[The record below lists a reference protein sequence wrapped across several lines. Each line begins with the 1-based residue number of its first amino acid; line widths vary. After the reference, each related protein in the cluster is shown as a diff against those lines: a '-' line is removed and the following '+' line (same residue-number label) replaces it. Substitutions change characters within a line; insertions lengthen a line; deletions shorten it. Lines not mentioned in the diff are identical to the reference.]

1 VGDVVTPAREPIAAA
16 ELMAFVDRRL
26 APERARA
33 IEERLREDPA
43 LAAEVRDYAAQRT
56 ALHARFDPVLEEAI
70 PASMLPRRPARERAP
85 ARIAAAAALLLAGA
99 AVGSLATRAWL
110 ARRAARPDVSAFVH
124 QAVVA
129 YAAYAPDARR
139 PVEIAAEQQQSLV
152 GWLSKRLGR
161 ELRVP
166 FLEDRGL
173 TLLGGRLVPGEVERP
188 AAQFM
193 YATPRGER
201 VTLFLR
207 ALGDE
212 VAPTA
217 FRFDDDGGLSTF
229 YWVDRD
235 WGFALTGPLDR
246 AALLDVAKAVYEQ
259 LGR

>member
-1 VGDVVTPAREPIAAA
+1 MSASREPIEAA

-43 LAAEVRDYAAQRT
+43 LAAEVRDYAAQRE
-56 ALHARFDPVLEEAI
+56 ALHARFDPVLAEPI
-70 PASMLPRRPARERAP
+70 PSRMLPPRAAPRAP
-85 ARIAAAAALLLAGA
+85 FRIAAAAALLLVGA
-99 AVGSLATRAWL
+99 AAGSLATRAWL

-139 PVEIAAEQQQSLV
+139 PVEIAAEQQQALV

-188 AAQFM
+188 AAQLM

-201 VTLFLR
+201 VTLFIR

-212 VAPTA
+212 VGPTA
-217 FRFDDDGGLSTF
+217 FRFDDRAGLATF

>member
-1 VGDVVTPAREPIAAA
+1 RG
-16 ELMAFVDRRL
+16 
-26 APERARA
+26 
-33 IEERLREDPA
+33 
-43 LAAEVRDYAAQRT
+43 
-56 ALHARFDPVLEEAI
+56 
-70 PASMLPRRPARERAP
+70 
-85 ARIAAAAALLLAGA
+85 
-99 AVGSLATRAWL
+99 
-110 ARRAARPDVSAFVH
+110 AARPNVSAFVH

-129 YAAYAPDARR
+129 HAAYAPDARR
-139 PVEIAAEQQQSLV
+139 PVEIAAEQQQLLV
-152 GWLSKRLGR
+152 AWLSKRLGR

-212 VAPTA
+212 TAPTA
-217 FRFDDDGGLSTF
+217 FRFQDEAGLATF

-246 AALLDVAKAVYEQ
+246 AALLDVAKAVYDQ

>member
-1 VGDVVTPAREPIAAA
+1 MSTAQGPLEPA

-26 APERARA
+26 LPERARA
-33 IEERLREDPA
+33 VEERLRDDPA
-43 LAAEVRDYAAQRT
+43 LAAEVRQYVAQRT
-56 ALHARFDPVLEEAI
+56 ALHARFDPVLDEPI
-70 PASMLPRRPARERAP
+70 PARMLPRPRAAARLP
-85 ARIAAAAALLLAGA
+85 ARIALAAALLLLG
-99 AVGSLATRAWL
+99 AVGGSVATRAWL

-139 PVEIAAEQQQSLV
+139 PVEIAAEQQQFLV

-193 YATPRGER
+193 YATAQGER

-212 VAPTA
+212 AAPTA
-217 FRFDDDGGLSTF
+217 FRFDDTGGVSTF

-246 AALLDVAKAVYEQ
+246 AALFDVAKAVYEQ